1 MVEIHF
7 QNSVSLVRRYPIPFF
22 AICGLFVGSVF
33 HWIIHDPDFGHLV
46 WLVVVVMG
54 GIPIVWDTI
63 KGMLHRKFAA
73 DIIAMLAILVS
84 IITND
89 PFPGI
94 IIVLMQSG
102 GKALE
107 DYAFYH
113 AQDSL
118 EELLKRSPR
127 FAIRKIDGIQN
138 EIDVKDVKPG
148 D

>member
-1 MVEIHF
+1 MVEINF
-7 QNSVSLVRRYPIPFF
+7 PNFISLVRHYPIPIF

-33 HWIIHDPDFGHLV
+33 QWIVNVPDFGHLV
-46 WLVVVVMG
+46 WLIVVVMG
-54 GIPIVWDTI
+54 GMPIVWDTI
-63 KGMLHRKFAA
+63 KGMFNKKFAA

-84 IITND
+84 IITNN
-89 PFPGI
+89 PFPGV

-127 FAIRKIDGIQN
+127 FTIRKIGRAH
-138 EIDVKDVKPG
+138 V
-148 D
+148 